1 MDFTNIYRRRGRSGE
16 VLINEIQSLAWYFF
30 RSRRFTILTCYRT
43 VCEFQ
48 TVVAYRGQR
57 SVYCGYSGSDCRFIT
72 QENSIDKHVG

>member
-1 MDFTNIYRRRGRSGE
+1 MKFK
-16 VLINEIQSLAWYFF
+16 AWRAIFSD
-30 RSRRFTILTCYRT
+30 RVVSQCLTCYRT